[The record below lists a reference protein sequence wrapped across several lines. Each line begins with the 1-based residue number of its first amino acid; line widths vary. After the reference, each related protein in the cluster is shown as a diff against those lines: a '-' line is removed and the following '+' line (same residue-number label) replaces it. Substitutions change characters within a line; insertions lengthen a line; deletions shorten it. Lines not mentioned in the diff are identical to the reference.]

1 MVLVV
6 ALVLS
11 ALTVGGDWA
20 LHQSYF
26 RVRHVD
32 VMGLRH
38 ESRAAVLAAAGLDA
52 QPPLIDV
59 SAAAIEQ
66 RLSRFAWIDA
76 VQVAKQWPSTLVL
89 KVRERVPV
97 AVAFNAAH
105 VLQFVDASGHD
116 LGPAPLHEN
125 LPSLAYGKGANAS
138 WPFAR
143 AGRGAAYVASRLPPA
158 FASQVSVVS
167 VSAAG
172 SVSLKMTTPV
182 TFVLGPP
189 TQLRAKFV
197 SIASVIAHARLAP
210 GDVVDVTVPGS
221 LAVTGGAP
229 S

>member
-6 ALVLS
+6 ALVMS
-11 ALTVGGDWA
+11 TVALGGDWA

-26 RVRHVD
+26 RVRHVNI
-32 VMGLRH
+32 VGLRH
-38 ESRAAVLAAAGLDA
+38 ESRAAVLAAAGLNA
-52 QPPLIDV
+52 RPPLIDV
-59 SAAAIEQ
+59 SASGIEH
-66 RLSRFAWIDA
+66 RLSRFAWIGG
-76 VQVAKQWPSTLVL
+76 VQVTKQWPSTLML

-116 LGPAPLHEN
+116 LGAAPLHEN
-125 LPSLAYGKGANAS
+125 LPTLAYGRGTNSS

-143 AGRGAAYVASRLPPA
+143 AGRAAAYVASQLPRA
-158 FASQVSVVS
+158 FSSQVSVVS
-167 VSAAG
+167 VNAAG
-172 SVSLKMTTPV
+172 SISLKMTTPV

-189 TQLRAKFV
+189 RQLREKFV